1 MIPAVYSAVHQGHA
15 PTSEIE
21 LGQTLGQYELPVRA
35 EEIRRALEREPER
48 FPFVPP
54 VEHGVAPIEG
64 VHDPGLVTFLATA
77 WEQVRA
83 EHAPALAAPELTEV
97 FPDTFVHP
105 AVREGMGAAPAPD
118 GAAARLGYWCFETMT
133 PLVAGTYPAA
143 RAAVDVALTAADLVL
158 GGARVAYGL
167 CRPPGHHAPR
177 AAYGGYCYFNNA
189 AVVAH
194 HIARSTGTRVT
205 VLDVDY
211 HHGNGSQQIF
221 YERDDVQYV
230 SLHGDPNR
238 AYPYFA
244 GYPDERGAGRGAG
257 STLNLPL
264 PPGTDDAAYEARLA
278 GALEAI
284 DAFGPAT
291 LVVSLGVDTFE
302 LDPIAD
308 FALTTGGFARAGGM
322 VAALGRPTVV
332 LQEGGYHVPTIG
344 ENVRTWLTAFDTT
357 ASA

>member
-1 MIPAVYSAVHQGHA
+1 MIPAVYSPVHQEHA
-15 PTSEIE
+15 PTSEVE

-48 FPFVPP
+48 FSFVAPA
-54 VEHGVAPIEG
+54 EHGVAPIEG
-64 VHDPGLVTFLATA
+64 VHDPGLVAFLATA
-77 WEQVRA
+77 WAEVQAEQ
-83 EHAPALAAPELTEV
+83 ELAEV

-105 AVREGMGAAPAPD
+105 AIREGMGAAPAPG

-133 PLVAGTYPAA
+133 PLVAGTYQAA

-158 GGARVAYGL
+158 DGARAAYGL

-177 AAYGGYCYFNNA
+177 AAYGGYCYLNNA
-189 AVVAH
+189 AIVADH
-194 HIARSTGTRVT
+194 VARSTGTRVT
-205 VLDVDY
+205 VLDIDY
-211 HHGNGSQQIF
+211 HHGNGTQQIF

-244 GYPDERGAGRGAG
+244 GYAEECGGGRGLG
-257 STLNLPL
+257 STLNLPF
-264 PPGTDDAAYEARLA
+264 PPGTDDATYQTGLARA
-278 GALEAI
+278 VEAI
-284 DAFGPAT
+284 DAFGPTT

-308 FALTTGGFARAGGM
+308 FALTTGGFARAGAT
-322 VAALGRPTVV
+322 VAELGRPTIV

-344 ENVRTWLTAFDTT
+344 ENVRTWLAAFDRA